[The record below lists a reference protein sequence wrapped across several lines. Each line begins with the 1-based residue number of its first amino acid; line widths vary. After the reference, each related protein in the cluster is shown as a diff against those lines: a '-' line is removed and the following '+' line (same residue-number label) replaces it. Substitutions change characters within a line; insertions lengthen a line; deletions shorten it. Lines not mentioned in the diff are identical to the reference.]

1 MPKKRASST
10 IPKSLLKKSSLSS
23 LIALL
28 LFTIYQLISDLSP
41 NTFPFPASN
50 EIAYS
55 QPTSLSPSPD
65 TLKLYSNQTQD
76 DLKALY
82 LSAIHNAK
90 ESITFSIYS
99 LVNQDVIQALNQKV
113 EAGIPVHIVCDAK
126 ASVGI
131 SRKLPKATIVKRLSQ
146 GLMHQKILIVD
157 QKQILLGSANMTTES
172 LQTHGNL
179 VFNLHHP
186 ALAHALT
193 KKAKSMDEEGNTSK
207 LMHCQTTIG
216 SQDLELW
223 VLPDD
228 PDAVK
233 RMIQLFQS
241 AKKTIKVAMFTW
253 TRSDFTQELIAAS
266 RRGVKVE
273 AVIDRYSGKGTS
285 AKVVRMLSEAGIPV
299 SLSTGQGLLHH
310 KFAYIDDAIL
320 VNGSANWTQ
329 SAFKSNDDCFI
340 VLDTLLP
347 EQKTKM
353 NQLWQTI
360 QKQSQKIALGKK
372 GESKRTKKANS

>member
-1 MPKKRASST
+1 MPKKRASL
-10 IPKSLLKKSSLSS
+10 PHSLLKKTSLSS
-23 LIALL
+23 IIALL
-28 LFTIYQLISDLSP
+28 LFAIYHLVGDLPPLSLP
-41 NTFPFPASN
+41 SSTSS
-50 EIAYS
+50 EIGYS
-55 QPTSLSPSPD
+55 QSKPLLSSPD

-82 LSAIHNAK
+82 LSAILNAK

-99 LVNQDVIQALNQKV
+99 LVDQEIILALNQKI
-113 EAGIPVHIVCDAK
+113 ESGIPVYIVCDAK

-157 QKQILLGSANMTTES
+157 QQQILLGSANMTTES
-172 LQTHGNL
+172 LRTHGNL
-179 VFNLHHP
+179 VFNLQHP
-186 ALAHALT
+186 ALAQALT
-193 KKAKSMDEEGNTSK
+193 EKAKSMDEEGNTDK
-207 LMHCQTTIG
+207 LMHCQTKIG

-233 RMIQLFQS
+233 RMIKLFQS

-253 TRSDFTQELIAAS
+253 TRADFTQELIAAS
-266 RRGVKVE
+266 KRGVKVE
-273 AVIDRYSGKGTS
+273 AVIDRYSGKGAS

-299 SLSTGQGLLHH
+299 RLSTGQGLLHH

-320 VNGSANWTQ
+320 INGSANWTQ

-340 VLDTLLP
+340 VLNSLLP
-347 EQKTKM
+347 EQKSKM
-353 NQLWQTI
+353 NKLWQAI
-360 QKQSQKIALGKK
+360 QSQSEKVALA
-372 GESKRTKKANS
+372 TKKRSKYSKKVNS

>member
-1 MPKKRASST
+1 MQKKRPSSPT
-10 IPKSLLKKSSLSS
+10 LKSLLKNTSLSS
-23 LIALL
+23 IIALL
-28 LFTIYQLISDLSP
+28 LFAIYQLVGDLSP
-41 NTFPFPASN
+41 LSLPTEASSK
-50 EIAYS
+50 IAYS
-55 QPTSLSPSPD
+55 QPATLHSSSD

-82 LSAIHNAK
+82 LSAIQNAK

-99 LVNQDVIQALNQKV
+99 LVNQEVIHALNQKV

-126 ASVGI
+126 ASIGI

-172 LQTHGNL
+172 LRTHGNL
-179 VFNLHHP
+179 VFNMQHP
-186 ALAHALT
+186 ALAQALT
-193 KKAKSMDEEGNTSK
+193 EKAKSMDEEGNTSK
-207 LMHCQTTIG
+207 LMHCQARIG
-216 SQDLELW
+216 NQDLELW

-253 TRSDFTQELIAAS
+253 TRADFTQELIAAS
-266 RRGVKVE
+266 KRGVRVE

-285 AKVVRMLSEAGIPV
+285 AKVVRMLNEAGIPV
-299 SLSTGQGLLHH
+299 RLSTGQGLLHH

-329 SAFKSNDDCFI
+329 SAFKANDDCFI
-340 VLDTLLP
+340 VLNSLLP
-347 EQKTKM
+347 EQK
-353 NQLWQTI
+353 N
-360 QKQSQKIALGKK
+360 KK
-372 GESKRTKKANS
+372 